1 MKDQCTSTEQ
11 DSLVYVG
18 KLPRLTGLCGEVAQT
33 HWFMWGSCP
42 DSLVYV
48 GKLPRLPG
56 LCGEVALDYQKV
68 WLSTGLVISE

>member
-18 KLPRLTGLCGEVAQT
+18 KLPRLTGLCGEVA
-33 HWFMWGSCP
+33 
-42 DSLVYV
+42 
-48 GKLPRLPG
+48 R
-56 LCGEVALDYQKV
+56 DYQKV